1 MKKAVIFDLDGL
13 LIDSEVISHRLY
25 DELLHRYGK
34 SVTVAEYARDYSGKT
49 GVANMTNVIARY
61 NLPITVEEGLT
72 WEVAREK
79 ELLQDV
85 QLKPGAAALLSWLKT
100 EGVAALLS
108 WLKTEGVAVVLATSS
123 VRERAVEVLTRL
135 GVVQYFDDMVFGTEI
150 ERGKPWPDIF
160 LKAAEKAHAAPA
172 DCLVL
177 EDSEAGIQAAHA
189 AGIDVLCVPDMK
201 MPAESYQ
208 QMTAAMLKSLDDV
221 KGWLTAE

>member
-1 MKKAVIFDLDGL
+1 M
-13 LIDSEVISHRLY
+13 
-25 DELLHRYGK
+25 
-34 SVTVAEYARDYSGKT
+34 
-49 GVANMTNVIARY
+49 
-61 NLPITVEEGLT
+61 
-72 WEVAREK
+72 
-79 ELLQDV
+79 
-85 QLKPGAAALLSWLKT
+85 
-100 EGVAALLS
+100 
-108 WLKTEGVAVVLATSS
+108 
-123 VRERAVEVLTRL
+123 LTRL

-208 QMTAAMLKSLDDV
+208 QMTAAMLKKPRRCQGVADCGIKRGRGQRGRVDGEHRPLRRRGGCHIRPCPLAIPANTTCV
-221 KGWLTAE
+221 

>member
-1 MKKAVIFDLDGL
+1 MLLD
-13 LIDSEVISHRLY
+13 S
-25 DELLHRYGK
+25 
-34 SVTVAEYARDYSGKT
+34 SG
-49 GVANMTNVIARY
+49 
-61 NLPITVEEGLT
+61 
-72 WEVAREK
+72 
-79 ELLQDV
+79 
-85 QLKPGAAALLSWLKT
+85 
-100 EGVAALLS
+100 
-108 WLKTEGVAVVLATSS
+108 VVLATSS

-208 QMTAAMLKSLDDV
+208 QMTAAMLKSLDEV
-221 KGWLTAE
+221 KGWLTAGMASGHGRIWNPPLRRRGRCSPSTRPLCPCRAYSAVSHPLTSSRLFNMAAVIC

>member
-61 NLPITVEEGLT
+61 NLPITVRATEADTPFLSRFS
-72 WEVAREK
+72 AREK

-85 QLKPGAAALLSWLKT
+85 QLKPGA
-100 EGVAALLS
+100 AALLS

>member
-1 MKKAVIFDLDGL
+1 
-13 LIDSEVISHRLY
+13 
-25 DELLHRYGK
+25 
-34 SVTVAEYARDYSGKT
+34 
-49 GVANMTNVIARY
+49 MT
-61 NLPITVEEGLT
+61 T
-72 WEVAREK
+72 W
-79 ELLQDV
+79 
-85 QLKPGAAALLSWLKT
+85 S
-100 EGVAALLS
+100 
-108 WLKTEGVAVVLATSS
+108 
-123 VRERAVEVLTRL
+123 
-135 GVVQYFDDMVFGTEI
+135 FGTEI

>member
-1 MKKAVIFDLDGL
+1 MATAGTHNYCIFMERGLPPVQSITRRWLRGSL
-13 LIDSEVISHRLY
+13 LITICIL
-25 DELLHRYGK
+25 
-34 SVTVAEYARDYSGKT
+34 
-49 GVANMTNVIARY
+49 
-61 NLPITVEEGLT
+61 
-72 WEVAREK
+72 
-79 ELLQDV
+79 
-85 QLKPGAAALLSWLKT
+85 AAALGLFLYYSHQNLYGGVQRAMQARFST
-100 EGVAALLS
+100 VEGRLQATGTAGSSQATSESRSQSLRRTVEQFDEKDKFEFMLLDS
-108 WLKTEGVAVVLATSS
+108 SGVVLATSS

-208 QMTAAMLKSLDDV
+208 QMTAAMLKSLDEV

>member
-1 MKKAVIFDLDGL
+1 MELKNCIFDMDGTL
-13 LIDSEVISHRLY
+13 VDSMGYWQGLERDFLIRHGAPDTPALNGILEQAKPLPLIQAAEVFIQHCGLPDTPEQAR
-25 DELLHRYGK
+25 
-34 SVTVAEYARDYSGKT
+34 AE
-49 GVANMTNVIARY
+49 MMNVMKGHYQR
-61 NLPITVEEGLT
+61 
-72 WEVAREK
+72 
-79 ELLQDV
+79 DV
-85 QLKPGAAALLSWLKT
+85 QLKPGA
-100 EGVAALLS
+100 AALLS

>member
-100 EGVAALLS
+100 EGVA
-108 WLKTEGVAVVLATSS
+108 VVLATSS

-135 GVVQYFDDMVFGTEI
+135 GVVQYFDDMVFG
-150 ERGKPWPDIF
+150 
-160 LKAAEKAHAAPA
+160 
-172 DCLVL
+172 
-177 EDSEAGIQAAHA
+177 IQAAHA
-189 AGIDVLCVPDMK
+189 AGIDVRCVPDMK

-208 QMTAAMLKSLDDV
+208 QMTAAMLKSLDEV

>member
-1 MKKAVIFDLDGL
+1 MQATGTAGSSQAT
-13 LIDSEVISHRLY
+13 SESRSQSL
-25 DELLHRYGK
+25 R
-34 SVTVAEYARDYSGKT
+34 R
-49 GVANMTNVIARY
+49 
-61 NLPITVEEGLT
+61 TVEQFD
-72 WEVAREK
+72 EK
-79 ELLQDV
+79 DKFEFMLLDSS
-85 QLKPGAAALLSWLKT
+85 G
-100 EGVAALLS
+100 
-108 WLKTEGVAVVLATSS
+108 VVLATSS

-208 QMTAAMLKSLDDV
+208 QMTAAMLKSLDEV

>member
-1 MKKAVIFDLDGL
+1 MNHAQIRAVIFDLDGL
-13 LIDSEVISHRLY
+13 LIDSEIISYRLY
-25 DELLHRYGK
+25 QELLRPYGHNL
-34 SVTVAEYARDYSGKT
+34 TLEDYASGYSGKT
-49 GVANMTNVIARY
+49 APENMRKAVETY
-61 NLPITVEEGLT
+61 GLPFRVEEGL
-72 WEVAREK
+72 EKIFAMEREYLERGVA
-79 ELLQDV
+79 
-85 QLKPGAAALLSWLKT
+85 LKPGADKLLTYLRQKQYKI
-100 EGVAALLS
+100 L
-108 WLKTEGVAVVLATSS
+108 LATSS
-123 VRERAVEVLTRL
+123 TKDRALTIL
-135 GVVQYFDDMVFGTEI
+135 MKNGIEQFFDHMVFGYEV

>member
-85 QLKPGAAALLSWLKT
+85 QLKPGAAA
-100 EGVAALLS
+100 A
-108 WLKTEGVAVVLATSS
+108 VLAEN
-123 VRERAVEVLTRL
+123 RGRGRGAGNLQRAGARRRGADPAGRRAV
-135 GVVQYFDDMVFGTEI
+135 F
-150 ERGKPWPDIF
+150 
-160 LKAAEKAHAAPA
+160 
-172 DCLVL
+172 
-177 EDSEAGIQAAHA
+177 
-189 AGIDVLCVPDMK
+189 
-201 MPAESYQ
+201 
-208 QMTAAMLKSLDDV
+208 
-221 KGWLTAE
+221 

>member
-1 MKKAVIFDLDGL
+1 MC
-13 LIDSEVISHRLY
+13 SS
-25 DELLHRYGK
+25 
-34 SVTVAEYARDYSGKT
+34 SPARRP
-49 GVANMTNVIARY
+49 A
-61 NLPITVEEGLT
+61 
-72 WEVAREK
+72 
-79 ELLQDV
+79 
-85 QLKPGAAALLSWLKT
+85 
-100 EGVAALLS
+100 
-108 WLKTEGVAVVLATSS
+108 VLAEN
-123 VRERAVEVLTRL
+123 RGRGRGAGNLQRAGARRRGADRL